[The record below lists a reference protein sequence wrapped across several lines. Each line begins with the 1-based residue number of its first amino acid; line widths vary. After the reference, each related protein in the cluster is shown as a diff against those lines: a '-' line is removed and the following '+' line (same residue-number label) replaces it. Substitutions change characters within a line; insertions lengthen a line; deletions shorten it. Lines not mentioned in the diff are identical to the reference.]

1 MKKIF
6 NHNSPI
12 LMLILMSIAT
22 PIAFGGWSALLNN
35 FAVERANFT
44 GVEIGILQSIR
55 EIPGFLAFTVVFVL
69 LIIKEQS
76 FSAIALALMGLGVSI
91 AGYFPTIYG
100 LYFTTIV
107 MSTGFHYF
115 ETIKNSLSLQWL
127 SKEEAPQILGRLI
140 AVGSITSLILYGA
153 IWIFLE
159 IFNIDY
165 VYIFLICGIICIGI
179 AFYLQVSFPIFEP
192 KNTQHKNIIL
202 RKKYSL
208 YYILIFL
215 SGARRQIFVVFAA
228 FLMVEKF
235 KYSASQVSLLFL
247 INYLFNWIFAER
259 IGRMIHIFGE
269 KRSLTFEYVGL
280 IIVFVS
286 YALVTNAYVAAM
298 LYVIDHMFFAL
309 ALAINTYFQKIAD
322 PKDIASSAGVSFT
335 INHIAAIF
343 VPVLLGFL
351 WIYSHSLVFFIGAI
365 FAFLSLIATQFIPS
379 NLTKIELV
387 NNNINCY
394 KSIIYKN
401 YLI

>member
-1 MKKIF
+1 
-6 NHNSPI
+6 
-12 LMLILMSIAT
+12 MSIAT
-22 PIAFGGWSALLNN
+22 PIAFNGWSALLNN
-35 FAVERANFT
+35 FVVERANFT

-55 EIPGFLAFTVVFVL
+55 EIPGFLAFSVVFVL

-76 FSAIALALMGLGVSI
+76 FSVIALALMGLGVSL
-91 AGYFPTIYG
+91 AGYFPSTYG

-140 AVGSITSLILYGA
+140 AVGSITSLILYAA
-153 IWIFLE
+153 IWCLLE
-159 IFNIDY
+159 LFNIDY

-179 AFYLQVSFPIFEP
+179 ALYLQLSFPIFKP
-192 KNTQHKNIIL
+192 KNIQHKNIIL

-215 SGARRQIFVVFAA
+215 SGARRQIFIVFAA

-235 KYSASQVSLLFL
+235 KYSASQVTLLFL
-247 INYLFNWIFAER
+247 INYLFNWVFAEK
-259 IGRMIHIFGE
+259 IGKVIHIFGE
-269 KRSLTFEYVGL
+269 KKSLTFEYIGL
-280 IIVFVS
+280 IIVFIS
-286 YALVTNAYVAAM
+286 YAIVTNAYIAAM

-309 ALAINTYFQKIAD
+309 AIAVNTYFQKIAD

-365 FAFLSLIATQFIPS
+365 FALLSLIATQFIPS

-387 NNNINCY
+387 ENNI
-394 KSIIYKN
+394 
-401 YLI
+401 

>member
-1 MKKIF
+1 MKNLLNNK
-6 NHNSPI
+6 NPI
-12 LMLILMSIAT
+12 TLLILSSIAM
-22 PIAFGGWSALLNN
+22 PIAFSTWMVLLNN
-35 FAVERANFT
+35 FSVERASFT

-55 EIPGFLAFTVVFVL
+55 EIPGFLAFTIIFL
-69 LIIKEQS
+69 LFYFKEQYFAI
-76 FSAIALALMGLGVSI
+76 FSLALTGFGVAI
-91 AGYFPTIYG
+91 TGFLPTVYG
-100 LYFTTIV
+100 LYFTTII

-115 ETIKNSLSLQWL
+115 ETVKNSLSLQWL
-127 SKEEAPQILGRLI
+127 SKDEAPQVLGKLI
-140 AVGSITSLILYGA
+140 AIGSITSLILYGF
-153 IWIFLE
+153 IWSFLE
-159 IFNIDY
+159 ILKIDY
-165 VYIFLICGIICIGI
+165 IYIFLLCGVVCIGI
-179 AFYLQVSFPIFEP
+179 AIYLQISFPIFKP
-192 KNTQHKNIIL
+192 KNSQHKNIVL

-235 KYSASQVSLLFL
+235 KYSASQVTLLFL
-247 INYLFNWIFAER
+247 INYLFNWLFAER
-259 IGRMIHIFGE
+259 IGKIIHIFGE
-269 KRSLTFEYVGL
+269 KKSLTFEYVGL

-286 YALVTNAYVAAM
+286 YALVTNAYIAAI

-351 WIYSHSLVFFIGAI
+351 WIYSHSLVFFIGAF

-379 NLTKIELV
+379 NL
-387 NNNINCY
+387 
-394 KSIIYKN
+394 KN
-401 YLI
+401 YLVKKNY

>member
-6 NHNSPI
+6 SHNSPI
-12 LMLILMSIAT
+12 LMLVLMSIAT
-22 PIAFGGWSALLNN
+22 PIAFNGWSALLNN
-35 FAVERANFT
+35 FVVERANFT
-44 GVEIGILQSIR
+44 GIEIGILQSIR

-76 FSAIALALMGLGVSI
+76 FSVIALALMGLGVSLT
-91 AGYFPTIYG
+91 GFFPTAYG

-127 SKEEAPQILGRLI
+127 SREEAPQVLGKLI
-140 AVGSITSLILYGA
+140 AVGSITSLILYGV
-153 IWIFLE
+153 IWCFLE
-159 IFNIDY
+159 IFRIDY
-165 VYIFLICGIICIGI
+165 IYIFLICGIICIGVAI
-179 AFYLQVSFPIFEP
+179 YLQISFPIFEP
-192 KNTQHKNIIL
+192 KNIQHNNIIL

-215 SGARRQIFVVFAA
+215 SGARRQIFIVFAA

-235 KYSASQVSLLFL
+235 KYSASQVTLLFL
-247 INYLFNWIFAER
+247 INYLFNWIFAEK
-259 IGRMIHIFGE
+259 IGKLIHLFGE
-269 KRSLTFEYVGL
+269 KKSLTFEYIGL

-286 YALVTNAYVAAM
+286 YAIVTNAYIAAM

-309 ALAINTYFQKIAD
+309 AIAINTYFQKIAD

-365 FAFLSLIATQFIPS
+365 IALFSLISTQFIPS
-379 NLTKIELV
+379 NLKELV
-387 NNNINCY
+387 GPEAQ
-394 KSIIYKN
+394 
-401 YLI
+401 

>member
-1 MKKIF
+1 
-6 NHNSPI
+6 
-12 LMLILMSIAT
+12 MSIAT
-22 PIAFGGWSALLNN
+22 PIAFNGWSALLNN
-35 FAVERANFT
+35 FVVERANFT

-55 EIPGFLAFTVVFVL
+55 EIPGFLAFSVVFVL

-76 FSAIALALMGLGVSI
+76 FSVIALALMGLGVSL
-91 AGYFPTIYG
+91 AGYFPSTYG

-107 MSTGFHYF
+107 MSTGFPYF

-140 AVGSITSLILYGA
+140 AVGSITSLILYAA
-153 IWIFLE
+153 IWCLLE

-165 VYIFLICGIICIGI
+165 VYIFLICGIICICI
-179 AFYLQVSFPIFEP
+179 ALYLQLSFPIFKP
-192 KNTQHKNIIL
+192 KNIQHKNIIL

-215 SGARRQIFVVFAA
+215 SGARRQIFIVFAA

-235 KYSASQVSLLFL
+235 KYSASQVTLLFL
-247 INYLFNWIFAER
+247 INYLFNWVFAEK
-259 IGRMIHIFGE
+259 IGKVIHIFGE
-269 KRSLTFEYVGL
+269 KKSLTFEYIGL
-280 IIVFVS
+280 IIVFIS
-286 YALVTNAYVAAM
+286 YAIVTNAYIAAM

-309 ALAINTYFQKIAD
+309 AIAINTYFQKIAD

-351 WIYSHSLVFFIGAI
+351 WIYSHSLVFFIGSI
-365 FAFLSLIATQFIPS
+365 FALLSLIATQFIPS

-387 NNNINCY
+387 ENNI
-394 KSIIYKN
+394 
-401 YLI
+401 